1 MTHKYSTKDKIL
13 NWLHYHIWYLV
24 AAGLLLTIGGSMI
37 ANKTMQARKNCDYC
51 IAYVG
56 TFELPAEC
64 VGALKS
70 EIAALGVD
78 TDGDGEVTVKI
89 NQYIIS
95 ETTDQNEEVSYG
107 RVAEMALL
115 TDITKGESYFFLAE
129 YPEEF
134 QQDFQLM
141 AHMDGS
147 PSADEDFGVWD
158 KVYRWADCPVPASLE
173 LGASTDAAGAQI
185 DHQQLMANLW
195 LGRRCFI
202 DPGMGIN
209 SQPNADLWAILTANA
224 VPPQPAE

>member
-1 MTHKYSTKDKIL
+1 MSHQYSIKDKIL

-24 AAGLLLTIGGSMI
+24 AAGLLLIIVGSMA
-37 ANKTMQARKNCDYC
+37 ANKISQASQTCDYC

-78 TDGDGEVTVKI
+78 TDGDGAVTVKI
-89 NQYIIS
+89 NQYIVS
-95 ETTDQNEEVSYG
+95 ETNVQSEEASYG
-107 RVAEMALL
+107 RVGEMALL
-115 TDITKGESYFFLAE
+115 TDITKGESYFFLVE

-158 KVYRWADCPVPASLE
+158 KVYRWADCPVLAGMELE
-173 LGASTDAAGAQI
+173 TD
-185 DHQQLMANLW
+185 DQQLLGDLY

-202 DPGMGIN
+202 DPGMEIN
-209 SQPNADLWAILTANA
+209 SGANRDLWDILTENA
-224 VPPQPAE
+224 QPANRE